1 MPLTA
6 AQLTDFQ
13 KDLAIDAS
21 EEVFTNN
28 ELNRLY
34 ERAAEDYNTAVYMA
48 WRQVAAGA
56 TRWVDYKVAQTSIN
70 LSQARAHIKDMLQFW
85 QGESK
90 TPANQVMLLG
100 LNQIP
105 TQHKDRPGGAYS
117 NEDPRMDRYRRRRP
131 FGRA

>member
-1 MPLTA
+1 MALTA
-6 AQLTDFQ
+6 AQLADFQ

-21 EEVFTNN
+21 QAVFTND
-28 ELNRLY
+28 ELNRLF
-34 ERAAEDYNTAVYMA
+34 ERAGDDYNTAVYMA
-48 WRQVAAGA
+48 WRQIAAGA

-70 LSQARAHIKDMLQFW
+70 LSQARAHIKDMLTFW

-105 TQHKDRPGGAYS
+105 TQHKRLPGDVYS
-117 NEDPRMDRYRRRRP
+117 NEDPRVDRYRRRRT
-131 FGRA
+131 